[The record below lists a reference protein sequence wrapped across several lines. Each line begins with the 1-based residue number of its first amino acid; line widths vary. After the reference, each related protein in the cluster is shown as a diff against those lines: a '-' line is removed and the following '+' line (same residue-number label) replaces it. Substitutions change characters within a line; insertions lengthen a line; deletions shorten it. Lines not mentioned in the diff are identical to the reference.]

1 MIVKLLADHHL
12 ESLSLKKVQARLSLF
27 MSKCHIVENH
37 MSQLNSVQN
46 GILTL
51 NPPIFLI

>member
-51 NPPIFLI
+51 NLPIFLI

>member
-27 MSKCHIVENH
+27 MSKCHTVENH
-37 MSQLNSVQN
+37 MSQLNSVLN